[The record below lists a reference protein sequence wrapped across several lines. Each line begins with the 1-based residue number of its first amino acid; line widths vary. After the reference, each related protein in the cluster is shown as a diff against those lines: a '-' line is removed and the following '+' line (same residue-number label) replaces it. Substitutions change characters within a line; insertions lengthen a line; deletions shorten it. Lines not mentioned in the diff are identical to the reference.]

1 LSEQVFADPLTVEF
15 GRDNRRRAGFL
26 YGPQRCLGRCLATL
40 ELTIVIEEWF
50 DRIAEIPAHQPR
62 SATDQ
67 LGERRL
73 PRREIVMEWAWAW
86 ASASAS
92 AWMTTTAALPWEP
105 AYARRAE
112 RMEASEIRELLK
124 LLDQPGIISFAGGI
138 PDPTLFPAAEAA
150 KAYSAALATPASAAS
165 ALQYSVSEG
174 YAPLREWIA
183 RHMVKLGVPAKH
195 NNIVVTSG
203 SQQALDFLGKLLL
216 NPADTVLVCTP
227 TYLGAL
233 QAFGAYEPRY
243 DTLTPERGNRT
254 PQSYRE
260 AAATAAPG
268 ANVKFAYVVPDF
280 ANPTG
285 ETLSRD
291 SRLRLLALARELD
304 VPVLEDA
311 AYHALRFD
319 GEEQPPLQALDVA
332 AAGSLEASRAI
343 YLGTFSKTV
352 APGLRIGWVC
362 ASQALIR
369 RLVLIKQAS
378 DLNVSLINQMVM
390 LRLVESGHQARIAAA
405 RQNYR
410 VKRDA
415 MLAALAQYMPASV
428 GWTKP
433 EGGLFVWV
441 TLPETM
447 NGAAL
452 LERAVA
458 EQNVAFVP
466 GGAFFHDGSGA
477 NTIRLSYSLPEP
489 DQINE
494 GIRRLAA
501 LL

>member
-1 LSEQVFADPLTVEF
+1 
-15 GRDNRRRAGFL
+15 
-26 YGPQRCLGRCLATL
+26 
-40 ELTIVIEEWF
+40 
-50 DRIAEIPAHQPR
+50 
-62 SATDQ
+62 
-67 LGERRL
+67 
-73 PRREIVMEWAWAW
+73 
-86 ASASAS
+86 
-92 AWMTTTAALPWEP
+92 MTTIATPPWEP
-105 AYARRAE
+105 AYASRVG

-138 PDPTLFPAAEAA
+138 PDPKLFPATDAA
-150 KAYSAALATPASAAS
+150 TAYSAALATPASAAG

-174 YAPLREWIA
+174 YGPLRAWIA
-183 RHMVKLGVPAKH
+183 RHMVNLGVPATDD
-195 NNIVVTSG
+195 NIVVTSG
-203 SQQALDFLGKLLL
+203 SQQGLDFLGKLLL
-216 NPADTVLVCTP
+216 SPADTALVCAP

-233 QAFGAYEPRY
+233 QAFSPYEPRY

-254 PQSYRE
+254 PQSYHE

-268 ANVKFAYVVPDF
+268 AKVKLAYVVPDF

-291 SRLRLLALARELD
+291 ARLRLLELVRELD
-304 VPVLEDA
+304 VPLLEDA
-311 AYHALRFD
+311 TYSALRFD
-319 GEEQPPLQALDVA
+319 GDEQPSLQALDA
-332 AAGSLEASRAI
+332 AAARSLEASRVI

-352 APGLRIGWVC
+352 APGLRIGWIC

-378 DLNVSLINQMVM
+378 DLNVSVINQMVM
-390 LRLVESGHQARIAAA
+390 LRLAESQHEALIAAA
-405 RQNYR
+405 RRNYR
-410 VKRDA
+410 IKRDA
-415 MLAALAQYMPASV
+415 MLAALEQHMPATV
-428 GWTKP
+428 RWTKP

-441 TLPETM
+441 TLPETT

-452 LERAVA
+452 LARAVA
-458 EQNVAFVP
+458 EQNIAFVP

-489 DQINE
+489 AQINE